1 MSNLIKAQQIAY
13 AENYKKIDMNSRAEE
28 YTKKFVDQY
37 ISDNIALKQ
46 VSFTE
51 VAKAL
56 EEQKVLMAED
66 VNFVPGIVPEG
77 EIEYHEDTSDN
88 AILGLEQRLRDKRH
102 ELEEL
107 DGRIEAIQQEADRI
121 IEDANKQAQD
131 IVLSAREEA
140 EIQKQ
145 QIFEEAKQEGIVAGR
160 VEAEEQAE
168 QARQELEAVK
178 LQYKEEYE
186 KQVEQLEPAFVEVM
200 LKYIQKLTGIYAED
214 KREIILHLIDNAM
227 RDKRGDDNFIIRVSE
242 ADFAMASYAKDSVR
256 HYLNEGASI
265 EVVADKLLTKNQC
278 MIETDSRIFDCSLD
292 GQMLSLIEDIRLL
305 AERE

>member
-28 YTKKFVDQY
+28 YAKKFVDQY

-46 VSFTE
+46 VSFAD